1 MSTLCAKFRSR
12 TLAGFCCT
20 LADAEEEEDDDDDDE
35 EEGETTR
42 AIPIY

>member
-1 MSTLCAKFRSR
+1 MPTAKFRSC

-20 LADAEEEEDDDDDDE
+20 FADAETEEEEEDDNDDDDE
-35 EEGETTR
+35 ETTR